1 MDEFPP
7 FIEVTPNPKG
17 LWCKGVM
24 YFLYTLL
31 TFAPLFI
38 AMVIVYFYNI
48 WIGIAFFL
56 FLTLI
61 SGIVSS
67 KMRIAS
73 IPFAQREMDYS
84 TIAIVK
90 WFVAKNWCI

>member
-17 LWCKGVM
+17 FWCKSAI
-24 YFLYTLL
+24 YFLYVLL
-31 TFAPLFI
+31 SFAPFLI
-38 AMVIVYFYNI
+38 GVVIGYGYNI

-84 TIAIVK
+84 TMAIVK

>member
-7 FIEVTPNPKG
+7 FIEVTPTLKRF
-17 LWCKGVM
+17 WCKTMM

-31 TFAPLFI
+31 TFLPFGVGAG
-38 AMVIVYFYNI
+38 VGYFYDI

-73 IPFAQREMDYS
+73 IPYAQREMDYS
-84 TIAIVK
+84 TMAIAK
-90 WFVAKNWCI
+90 WFVAKNWCL